1 MRFIHVTKS
10 PSKIF
15 THNFTHDFMIETES
29 RIFTIGDMDKFQACS
44 FTSKNSFQFFTTYIF
59 LG

>member
-10 PSKIF
+10 PSKI
-15 THNFTHDFMIETES
+15 FTHDFMIETES

-44 FTSKNSFQFFTTYIF
+44 FTSKNSFLLHIF